1 MSSKKHPAFRLPINA
16 VLLGGFGGLIA
27 VAVAIVLLLGFKTAR
42 ENTVDLLS
50 DKAEAAIEFMVSH
63 IDRQLRPISDQAR
76 WIAREISTGKIDV
89 DEYTRL
95 DAFMLGALAATPQ
108 TAGIAIVWPD
118 RRMRR
123 YMRQDQA
130 VVESALPDDDDFRT
144 WIGEIQRYTAP
155 AWRQPNWDTPLH
167 EPIIVHETPLRAG
180 GNLVGVLVQAI
191 PVSVFSRHLVTRVE
205 ATGYDTPFVLFDKS
219 RVLVHPIL
227 ASLMPRSRPSQDLP
241 TVAELGDIVLEE
253 LWNDDVSQESFLKLE
268 TAKARVVRFK
278 HEYFVVLYREMETY
292 GQKPWT
298 VGLYFNASHSDTEIR
313 RMRAS
318 FIAGAVIL
326 LVAVFIAIKAGKLF
340 ARPIRRISEAAVT
353 VQSGNLSDVEELP
366 ASRIGE
372 LDDAT
377 RSFNAMV
384 QGLRDRDM
392 IRETLG
398 RYVPERVAETLLRG
412 GGELAP
418 EETIATVLF
427 SDIEGFTAMTQD
439 LGPQGTVEVLNAYF
453 SAMVEIL
460 EDHGG
465 VVTQFQGDGILAI
478 FNVPI
483 VAEDHAEKALGAAR
497 RMIEACR
504 TQTFAGRRLASR
516 IGINTGSVI
525 AGAVGAN
532 DRLTYTVH
540 GDAVNLAARLE
551 SLNKELGTRVL
562 VSGSTA
568 ALARSNNLVARGRQA
583 LRGVAE
589 ETEIFELL
597 VPESG

>member
-1 MSSKKHPAFRLPINA
+1 MSSKGHPAFRLPINA
-16 VLLGGFGGLIA
+16 VLLGGFGGLVA
-27 VAVAIVLLLGFKTAR
+27 VAVAIVLFLGFVTAR

-50 DKAEAAIEFMVSH
+50 DKAEAAVEFMVSH

-76 WIAREISTGKIDV
+76 WITKEISAGKIDI
-89 DEYTRL
+89 DDHTKL

-108 TAGIAIVWPD
+108 TAGIAIVRRD
-118 RRMRR
+118 GRMRR

-130 VVESALPDDDDFRT
+130 VIASTLPIDSAFQTWFGEVERST
-144 WIGEIQRYTAP
+144 KP

-167 EPIIVHETPLRAG
+167 EPIIVHETPLRTG
-180 GNLVGVLVQAI
+180 GELVGALVQVI

-205 ATGYDTPFVLFDKS
+205 ATGHDTPFVLFDKS

-227 ASLMPRSRPSQDLP
+227 ASLMPQSRPQQDLP
-241 TVAELGDIVLEE
+241 TVDELGDIVLQGLWDEE
-253 LWNDDVSQESFLKLE
+253 TSRDSFLKLE
-268 TAKARVVRFK
+268 RAKARVVRFE
-278 HEYFVVLYREMETY
+278 HEFFIVLYREMETY

-298 VGLYFNASHSDTEIR
+298 VGLYFNTEYSDTEIR
-313 RMRAS
+313 RMRTS

-340 ARPIRRISEAAVT
+340 ARPIRRISEAAAT
-353 VQSGNLSDVEELP
+353 VQSGNLGDVEDLP
-366 ASRIGE
+366 GSRIGE
-372 LDDAT
+372 MDDAS
-377 RSFNAMV
+377 RSFNEMV

-412 GGELAP
+412 GGELEP
-418 EETIATVLF
+418 EETVATVLF

-460 EDHGG
+460 EAHGG
-465 VVTQFQGDGILAI
+465 VVTQFQGDGILAT

-483 VAEDHAEKALGAAR
+483 VADDHAEQALDAAQK
-497 RMIEACR
+497 MLEACR
-504 TQTFAGRRLASR
+504 EQTFAGRRLGCR
-516 IGINTGSVI
+516 VGINTGSVI

-551 SLNKELGTRVL
+551 GLNKDLGTRIL

-568 ALARSNNLVARGRQA
+568 ALVRSHELISRSKQA
-583 LRGVAE
+583 VRGVAGE
-589 ETEIFELL
+589 VEIFELV
-597 VPESG
+597 VPGEA